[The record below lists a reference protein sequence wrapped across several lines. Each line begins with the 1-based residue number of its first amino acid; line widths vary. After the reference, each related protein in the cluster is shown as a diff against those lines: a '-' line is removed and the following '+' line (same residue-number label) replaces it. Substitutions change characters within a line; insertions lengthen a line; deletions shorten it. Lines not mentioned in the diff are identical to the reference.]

1 MSLIKKFLPHISL
14 IVAFFAITYLYF
26 SPVFQGKAFPQ
37 GDTTQ
42 WKFSAQEANEYRAE
56 HGKTPFWNSRMFGGM
71 PGYQVTQVEGN
82 NHVKKLV
89 SWIAIPHPANKFFYL
104 MVFSFIML
112 LAFGVNPW
120 LAGIG
125 AIAYAFSSYNLIL
138 LEAGH
143 NTKVNAIAFAPIV
156 IAGVALLFR
165 QKYLLGT
172 TLTAVGMALQIG
184 ANHIQITY
192 YLGLILA
199 VWFVS
204 ELIFAIKQ
212 NNLKPYLLAAG
223 LAIIGACLGL
233 ASNSVNLLLTQEYSE
248 ETIRG
253 KSELTITP
261 DGLEKEVS
269 GGLDPAYAFAWS
281 QGLEDVFTF
290 YIPNIAGGGSGTYF
304 GKESETYEDLKR
316 QGHPQ
321 ARQLAQN
328 YPFAYWGS
336 LPFTSGPEYF
346 GAIVIFLFVLGMFTL
361 SARYK
366 WWALSVFILSFIMS
380 MGDNF
385 SLINDLLFDYLPL
398 YNKFR
403 SVNMAQVIAQI
414 ITPLL
419 AIIGLQQFIRSDR
432 SKEEK
437 KKILLRSFYVVGGFA
452 VFVILISYAIEPTRP
467 QDDQFQGILDAIIA
481 DRKTLMRQDAF
492 RSLIF
497 VALSFGALFYFL
509 KEKIKKETVFV
520 VLGVLIL
527 VDLWMVDVRYLD
539 HDAFVKPRKAQQT
552 FEPSAVDHQILQ
564 DKTNFRVFDG
574 RANAFNNARASYFHR
589 SVGGYHAAKLR
600 RFQDVV
606 DFHIVNNNNKI
617 LDMLNTKYYIQKDK
631 SGKEFVQRNPNA
643 TGNAWFVEEINY
655 VENPDKEILALT
667 DFNPQT
673 EAIVDQRYK
682 DHLAGIPTRSSVD
695 SSASI
700 QLTYFSPDTL
710 AYASNNTKEQL
721 AVFSEIYYNSGK
733 GWQAYLDNKK
743 VDHIRVNYILR
754 GMSIPSGKHKIT
766 FIFEPES
773 YYTGLAMANTSGVI
787 IYLLVAVSL
796 GFYVFKFLKS
806 NRNEPEAN

>member
-1 MSLIKKFLPHISL
+1 MSSLKRFLPHISL
-14 IVAFFAITYLYF
+14 ILAFFAITYLYF

-89 SWIAIPHPANKFFYL
+89 SWIGIPHPANKFFYL
-104 MVFSFIML
+104 MVFSFVML
-112 LAFGVNPW
+112 LAFGINPW

-125 AIAYAFSSYNLIL
+125 AVAYAFSSYNLIL

-165 QKYLLGT
+165 KKYLLGT
-172 TLTAVGMALQIG
+172 TLTAIGMALQIG

-192 YLGLILA
+192 YLGIILGL
-199 VWFVS
+199 WFIS
-204 ELIFAIKQ
+204 ELIFSIKRNQ
-212 NNLKPYLLAAG
+212 LKAYFIAAG
-223 LAIIGACLGL
+223 LALVGAGLGV

-269 GGLDPAYAFAWS
+269 GGLDPDYAFAWS

-290 YIPNIAGGGSGTYF
+290 YVPNIAGGGSGTYF
-304 GKESETYEDLKR
+304 GKESETYDALKR

-321 ARQLAQN
+321 ARQLAQQ

-346 GAIVIFLFVLGMFTL
+346 GAAIIFLFVLGMFTL
-361 SARYK
+361 DARYK
-366 WWALSVFILSFIMS
+366 WWVLVAFILSFIMS

-403 SVNMAQVIAQI
+403 SVNMAQVIAQMVA
-414 ITPLL
+414 PLL
-419 AIIGLQQFIRSDR
+419 AIIGLQSFLKSD
-432 SKEEK
+432 KTNTEK
-437 KKILLRSFYVVGGFA
+437 RDILLKSLYVAGGFA
-452 VFVILISYAIEPTRP
+452 LFVIVLSYMIEPTRP
-467 QDDQFQGILDAIIA
+467 QDDQFQGILDAIIK
-481 DRKTLMRQDAF
+481 DRKSLMRKDAF

-497 VALSFGALFYFL
+497 VVLSFGALFYYL
-509 KEKIKKETVFV
+509 KDKIKKETVFG
-520 VLGVLIL
+520 VLGILVL
-527 VDLWMVDVRYLD
+527 VDLWLVDVRYLN
-539 HDAFVKPRKAQQT
+539 HDAFVKPKKVEQT
-552 FEPSAVDHQILQ
+552 FEPSQVDLQILQ
-564 DKTNFRVFDG
+564 DKSNYRVFDG
-574 RANAFNNARASYFHR
+574 RVNAFNNARASYFHR

-606 DFHIVNNNNKI
+606 DFHIVNNNNII

-631 SGKEFVQRNPNA
+631 SGKEFVQQNPNA
-643 TGNAWFVEEINY
+643 AGNAWFVESINY
-655 VENPDKEILALT
+655 VEDPDKEILALK
-667 DFNPQT
+667 DFDPKK
-673 EAIVDQRYK
+673 EAFVDQRYK
-682 DHLAGIPTRSSVD
+682 PVLDGVPTQTTVD

-700 QLTYFSPDTL
+700 ELTYFSPDTL
-710 AYASNNTKEQL
+710 RYSYNNSKEQL

-733 GWQAYLDNKK
+733 GWQAYLDGKK

-754 GMSIPSGKHKIT
+754 GMPLPAGSHDIS
-766 FIFEPES
+766 FIFEPQS
-773 YYTGLAMANTSGVI
+773 YYTGLTLANTSGVI
-787 IYLLVAVSL
+787 IYLLLVVSIGYHL
-796 GFYVFKFLKS
+796 FQYFKS
-806 NRNEPEAN
+806 RNNEPAAD